1 MGVKIPAK
9 TADGK
14 PETEAADIAEKSAVK
29 KPKYERIRKKQTRN
43 EGGKPS
49 RYFDNKD

>member
-14 PETEAADIAEKSAVK
+14 PEAETADVAEKVAVK
-29 KPKYERIRKKQTRN
+29 KPKYERIRKKPTQN
-43 EGGKPS
+43 EGGKQS
-49 RYFDNKD
+49 RHQILIA